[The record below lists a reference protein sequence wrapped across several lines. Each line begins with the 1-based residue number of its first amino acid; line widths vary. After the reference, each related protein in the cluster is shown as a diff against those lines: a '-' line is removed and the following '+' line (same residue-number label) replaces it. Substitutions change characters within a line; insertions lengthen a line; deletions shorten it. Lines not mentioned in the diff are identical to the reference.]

1 MKFDRLYLKSL
12 ISIAVPIMIQNL
24 VTAALNAID
33 VIMIGQMG
41 ETAVA
46 SVGLANQIT
55 FLANFLIF
63 GITSG
68 SAVFAAQFWGK
79 RDVPSIRRVV
89 GAAVLMS
96 VGGALIFSVFA
107 VGFPN
112 AALSIYTEDSAVI
125 ELGGRYLSIVGFSY
139 PFLAITLSFGSILR
153 SSGRVRIPVFCSVI
167 AIILKTGL
175 SYLLIFGKLGFPEM
189 GIPGAALGTLVA
201 RIVETTLVLILTYSR
216 RTPAAASLADLFHFQ
231 SSFWKPFLKTALPV
245 VVNETFW
252 SLGISVY
259 NLIYAR
265 IGTEAVAAVN
275 ITATIESLAFV
286 VFIGISNACGI
297 LVGNKIGAGE
307 EQTAFTYARRT
318 LIIATI
324 GALLMGLVIMLFAD
338 HVLAFYRV
346 SPEVKEYARRIL
358 LVISLT
364 LWIRINNMTIIVGIL
379 RSGGDTRFG
388 LILDVGTVWL
398 VGIPMAAVGAFVF
411 HLPVYYVY
419 PLVMMDELTKCI
431 IGWFR
436 VFSRKWINNLTITG
450 STIEVTE

>member
-1 MKFDRLYLKSL
+1 
-12 ISIAVPIMIQNL
+12 MIQNL

-96 VGGALIFSVFA
+96 VGGALLFSVFA

-167 AIILKTGL
+167 AIILKNRFCL
-175 SYLLIFGKLGFPEM
+175 PADFGKLGV
-189 GIPGAALGTLVA
+189 PG
-201 RIVETTLVLILTYSR
+201 
-216 RTPAAASLADLFHFQ
+216 
-231 SSFWKPFLKTALPV
+231 
-245 VVNETFW
+245 N
-252 SLGISVY
+252 
-259 NLIYAR
+259 
-265 IGTEAVAAVN
+265 
-275 ITATIESLAFV
+275 
-286 VFIGISNACGI
+286 GI
-297 LVGNKIGAGE
+297 L
-307 EQTAFTYARRT
+307 
-318 LIIATI
+318 
-324 GALLMGLVIMLFAD
+324 ALRWAHWL
-338 HVLAFYRV
+338 
-346 SPEVKEYARRIL
+346 PEL
-358 LVISLT
+358 
-364 LWIRINNMTIIVGIL
+364 
-379 RSGGDTRFG
+379 
-388 LILDVGTVWL
+388 
-398 VGIPMAAVGAFVF
+398 
-411 HLPVYYVY
+411 
-419 PLVMMDELTKCI
+419 
-431 IGWFR
+431 
-436 VFSRKWINNLTITG
+436 
-450 STIEVTE
+450 